1 MKKMKDELLRLK
13 ITTIISNLNEIIIRE
28 NEQTQ
33 GFSEIQKC
41 RQDLEKIL
49 RDLNNS
55 RQMNSIKR
63 LIPKIY
69 RLAEVL
75 YFWIMK

>member
-63 LIPKIY
+63 LVPKIY

>member
-1 MKKMKDELLRLK
+1 MKDELLRLK

-63 LIPKIY
+63 LVPKIY